1 MNPIRVSPDRTAAP
15 PHDGFDVLDVC
26 HRQSLIALG
35 RLAALVSRLTKV
47 GADEEARALAGEV
60 VRHFSTTARV
70 HHEDEERHV
79 FPKLAASG
87 DPATVQAVLRLQQD
101 HDWLEEDWMEL
112 SPHLDAVAFG
122 QSWYDLDLLRDGAEI
137 FTALMRD
144 HIALEESLIYPQARA
159 RLGHNE
165 RLEMGREMAARR
177 RAQRLGHE

>member
-1 MNPIRVSPDRTAAP
+1 MFPRV
-15 PHDGFDVLDVC
+15 V
-26 HRQSLIALG
+26 
-35 RLAALVSRLTKV
+35 VSS
-47 GADEEARALAGEV
+47 DPEI
-60 VRHFSTTARV
+60 V
-70 HHEDEERHV
+70 H
-79 FPKLAASG
+79 
-87 DPATVQAVLRLQQD
+87 TVLRLQQD
-101 HDWLEEDWMEL
+101 HRWLEEDWMEL

-177 RAQRLGHE
+177 RAQRAGT